1 MVIRFNLRLRAVSLF
16 TIGQG
21 VPDVLG
27 ADVVFSK
34 KMKIT
39 AYVNGEAQTQYVVY
53 VPGSSFKGA
62 WRTATS
68 RIAESYGFESC
79 GEIDPERISD
89 AHRNLGRTCDVCML
103 FGQPGSP
110 FDASKVWVGDF
121 EPVGETPTDIVVR
134 VSLDDKTQTAREGAL
149 YSMEHVL
156 PGAEFLGEVRVLDE
170 AKNLLPLLMLGLAE
184 LRTGVLG
191 RRSLVDI
198 RLEDNGLLNGL
209 VGSEWLPL
217 LEGLR
222 KWLWEGVVET

>member
-1 MVIRFNLRLRAVSLF
+1 VIRFNLRLRTVSLF

-27 ADVVFSK
+27 ADIVFSK

-39 AYVNGEAQTQYVVY
+39 AYVDGEAQTQYVVY

-68 RIAESYGFESC
+68 RIAKSYRFESC
-79 GEIDPERISD
+79 GEIDPERISR
-89 AHRNLGRTCDVCML
+89 AHRKLGRTCDVCIL

-110 FDASKVWVGDF
+110 FDASKVMVGDF

-156 PGAEFLGEVRVLDE
+156 PGAEFLGEVRILDE

-209 VGSEWLPL
+209 IGSEWLPL

>member
-39 AYVNGEAQTQYVVY
+39 AYVDGEAQTQYVVY

-68 RIAESYGFESC
+68 RIAESYGFKSC
-79 GEIDPERISD
+79 GEIDPERITR
-89 AHRNLGRTCDVCML
+89 AHRNLGRTCDVCIL

-121 EPVGETPTDIVVR
+121 EPVGETPTDIIVR
-134 VSLDDKTQTAREGAL
+134 VSLNDKTQTARKGAL

>member
-1 MVIRFNLRLRAVSLF
+1 MIRFNLRLRAVSLF

-27 ADVVFSK
+27 ADIVFSK

-39 AYVNGEAQTQYVVY
+39 AYVDGEAQTQYVVY

-68 RIAESYGFESC
+68 RIAESYGFKSC

-89 AHRNLGRTCDVCML
+89 AHRNLGRTCDVCIL

-110 FDASKVWVGDF
+110 FDASKVMVGDF
-121 EPVGETPTDIVVR
+121 EPAGETPTDIVVR
-134 VSLDDKTQTAREGAL
+134 VSLDNKTQNAREGAL

-156 PGAEFLGEVRVLDE
+156 PGAEFLGEIRVLDE

-209 VGSEWLPL
+209 VGKEWLPL